1 MSCVVCISRHKLFRI
16 WVSERR
22 HFVSLTEVNMHL
34 IVCIS
39 GPLPFLVQIKTLIFF
54 ITILF
59 KTVETQE
66 K

>member
-39 GPLPFLVQIKTLIFF
+39 GPLPFLIQIKTLIFF
-54 ITILF
+54 TILF
-59 KTVETQE
+59 NTVETQE